1 MAMTDFGRRLA
12 RLEPPRTDTATVVVL
27 FPGDPEPE
35 LSGDELVIRVA
46 FVDLRQD
53 VRRP

>member
-12 RLEPPRTDTATVVVL
+12 RLEPPRTDIATVVVL

-35 LSGDELVIRVA
+35 LLDDDLVIRVA
-46 FVDLRQD
+46 FVDPRQD
-53 VRRP
+53 GRRP